1 MRAAKHVCPP
11 AEWASEA
18 ERIVWHLD
26 NSDGGDRRFRREI
39 FQQWPNKIAEAVAKT
54 YRVRYETQ
62 GQREA
67 NLWLLDMQD
76 KFKPSSMALA
86 WNDDELVAEAE
97 RASKRCRE
105 ALGLYR
111 GSINEALR
119 MLVGICNRYGL
130 DAAPVT
136 DTDTVTEKE
145 PCIRVGQTTHTVT
158 GFIRRVTDRDSR
170 WWRRQLRSRHGRD
183 IEAAAIQVGLVKAQA
198 GIYASDET
206 LKRKRQQSR
215 RNRRILES
223 MQAVN
228 DSGYCQSLAELSDV
242 TVSNPRNRRAE
253 LMTRARGF
261 EEIAKSLGHAAE
273 FYTVT
278 CPSTADE
285 DRVSISYIER
295 LEKLPTLHTQGDGM
309 RSFAGVLLA
318 TSVGRESI
326 MLIDEPEAFLH
337 PPQARL
343 LGTTLVQDR
352 NKERQLFIA
361 THSADIVRGVLDA
374 ESPEVRV
381 IRIRRSGSTN
391 TVRLLS
397 NERIKE
403 LWGDPLLRYSNILD
417 GLFHESVVVCEADA
431 DCRFYAAILDAAMA
445 GKTDDVRRPDLM
457 FTHCGGKA
465 RLPVVIRALRE
476 VDVPVRA
483 VADFDVLSE
492 EEPLKSIV
500 ESLGVDWSEIQ
511 ADWRIV
517 KTAVDSKKPDL
528 NTDDVKK
535 EIGELLSAVTTTT
548 FPPKAKA
555 GIQTLLKRS
564 SPWAHAKLV
573 GKAFVPSGD
582 PSKACERL
590 LSKLRAGGL
599 HVVEVGELEG
609 YVRTE
614 GGHGPKWVNA
624 VLTRELALDP
634 ELETARKFVLE
645 LAT

>member
-1 MRAAKHVCPP
+1 MVESQTPRVAI
-11 AEWASEA
+11 SS
-18 ERIVWHLD
+18 LTF
-26 NSDGGDRRFRREI
+26 SDGTDVPISPNDVVLVVGPNNAGKSAGLRAIREKLQNAAHKSPVLQSLQI
-39 FQQWPNKIAEAVAKT
+39 
-54 YRVRYETQ
+54 
-62 GQREA
+62 QRTGSVDEFSS
-67 NLWLLDMQD
+67 WLLG
-76 KFKPSSMALA
+76 
-86 WNDDELVAEAE
+86 W
-97 RASKRCRE
+97 
-105 ALGLYR
+105 
-111 GSINEALR
+111 
-119 MLVGICNRYGL
+119 
-130 DAAPVT
+130 
-136 DTDTVTEKE
+136 TV
-145 PCIRVGQTTHTVT
+145 
-158 GFIRRVTDRDSR
+158 
-170 WWRRQLRSRHGRD
+170 RQMESPPD
-183 IEAAAIQVGLVKAQA
+183 NPIYQA
-198 GIYASDET
+198 
-206 LKRKRQQSR
+206 
-215 RNRRILES
+215 
-223 MQAVN
+223 
-228 DSGYCQSLAELSDV
+228 
-242 TVSNPRNRRAE
+242 
-253 LMTRARGF
+253 
-261 EEIAKSLGHAAE
+261 LGHALHRNQAHSE
-273 FYTVT
+273 WQRADNVLGGLARWF
-278 CPSTADE
+278 CHLLSADERLQICNPPGNIALARDNPSHPIHFLLRDDKLESRLSSKFRKAFGVDLVVHRNAGSQVPLHIGERPTPTADE

-326 MLIDEPEAFLH
+326 VLIDEPEAFLH

-361 THSADIVRGVLDA
+361 THSTDILRGVLDT
-374 ESPEVRV
+374 ESPDVRV
-381 IRIRRSGSTN
+381 IRIRRNGSTN

-431 DCRFYAAILDAAMA
+431 DCRFYSAILDATMA
-445 GKTDDVRRPDLM
+445 GNTDDAKRPDLM

-492 EEPLKSIV
+492 EEPLKTIA
-500 ESLGVDWSEIQ
+500 EALGIDWAAIQ
-511 ADWRIV
+511 PDWRQV
-517 KTAVDSKKPDL
+517 KNAVDSKKPDL
-528 NTDDVKK
+528 STDEVRK
-535 EIGELLSAVTTTT
+535 EIGELLSAVTTTI
-548 FPPKAKA
+548 FPPRTKAD
-555 GIQTLLKRS
+555 IQTVLKRT

-590 LSKLRAGGL
+590 LSNLRAGGL

-624 VLTRELALDP
+624 VLTRELATDP
-634 ELETARKFVLE
+634 ELEAARKFVQA
-645 LAT
+645 LAAI

>member
-1 MRAAKHVCPP
+1 M
-11 AEWASEA
+11 AESQTPRVAISS
-18 ERIVWHLD
+18 LTF
-26 NSDGGDRRFRREI
+26 SDGTDVPISPNDVVLVVGPNNAGKSAGLRAIREKL
-39 FQQWPNKIAEAVAKT
+39 QNAAHKSPVLQSLKI
-54 YRVRYETQ
+54 
-62 GQREA
+62 QRTGSVDEFSS
-67 NLWLLDMQD
+67 WLLG
-76 KFKPSSMALA
+76 
-86 WNDDELVAEAE
+86 W
-97 RASKRCRE
+97 
-105 ALGLYR
+105 
-111 GSINEALR
+111 
-119 MLVGICNRYGL
+119 
-130 DAAPVT
+130 
-136 DTDTVTEKE
+136 TV
-145 PCIRVGQTTHTVT
+145 
-158 GFIRRVTDRDSR
+158 
-170 WWRRQLRSRHGRD
+170 RQMESPPD
-183 IEAAAIQVGLVKAQA
+183 NPIYQA
-198 GIYASDET
+198 
-206 LKRKRQQSR
+206 
-215 RNRRILES
+215 
-223 MQAVN
+223 
-228 DSGYCQSLAELSDV
+228 
-242 TVSNPRNRRAE
+242 
-253 LMTRARGF
+253 
-261 EEIAKSLGHAAE
+261 LGHALHRNQAHSE
-273 FYTVT
+273 WQRADNVLGGLARWF
-278 CPSTADE
+278 CHLLSADERLQICNPPGNIALARDNPSHPIHFLLRDDKLESRLSSKFRKAFGVDLVVHRNAGSQVPLHIGERPTPAGDE

-326 MLIDEPEAFLH
+326 VLIDEPEAFLH

-361 THSADIVRGVLDA
+361 THSTDILRGVLDT
-374 ESPEVRV
+374 ESPDVRV

-431 DCRFYAAILDAAMA
+431 DCRFYSAILDATMA
-445 GKTDDVRRPDLM
+445 GNTDDAKRPDLM

-492 EEPLKSIV
+492 EEPLKTIA
-500 ESLGVDWSEIQ
+500 EALGIDWAEIQ
-511 ADWRIV
+511 PDWRQV
-517 KTAVDSKKPDL
+517 KNAVDSKKPDL
-528 NTDDVKK
+528 STDEVRK
-535 EIGELLSAVTTTT
+535 EIGELLSAVTTTI
-548 FPPKAKA
+548 FPPKTKA
-555 GIQTLLKRS
+555 DIQTVLKRT

-590 LSKLRAGGL
+590 LSNLRAGGL

-624 VLTRELALDP
+624 VLTRELATDP
-634 ELETARKFVLE
+634 ELEAARKFVQA
-645 LAT
+645 LAAI

>member
-1 MRAAKHVCPP
+1 M
-11 AEWASEA
+11 AESQTPRVAISS
-18 ERIVWHLD
+18 LTF
-26 NSDGGDRRFRREI
+26 SDGTDVPISSNDVVLVVGPNNAGKSAGLRAIREKLQNAAHKSPVLQSLQI
-39 FQQWPNKIAEAVAKT
+39 
-54 YRVRYETQ
+54 
-62 GQREA
+62 QRTGSVDEFSS
-67 NLWLLDMQD
+67 WLLG
-76 KFKPSSMALA
+76 
-86 WNDDELVAEAE
+86 W
-97 RASKRCRE
+97 
-105 ALGLYR
+105 
-111 GSINEALR
+111 
-119 MLVGICNRYGL
+119 
-130 DAAPVT
+130 
-136 DTDTVTEKE
+136 TV
-145 PCIRVGQTTHTVT
+145 
-158 GFIRRVTDRDSR
+158 
-170 WWRRQLRSRHGRD
+170 RQMESPPD
-183 IEAAAIQVGLVKAQA
+183 NPIYQA
-198 GIYASDET
+198 
-206 LKRKRQQSR
+206 
-215 RNRRILES
+215 
-223 MQAVN
+223 
-228 DSGYCQSLAELSDV
+228 
-242 TVSNPRNRRAE
+242 
-253 LMTRARGF
+253 
-261 EEIAKSLGHAAE
+261 LGHALHRNQAYSE
-273 FYTVT
+273 WQRADNVLGGLARWF
-278 CPSTADE
+278 CHLLSADERLQICNPPGNIALARDNPSHPIHFLLRDDKLESRLSSKFRKAFGVDLVVHRNAGSQVPLHIGERPTPTADE

-326 MLIDEPEAFLH
+326 VLIDEPEAFLH

-361 THSADIVRGVLDA
+361 THSTDILRGVLDT
-374 ESPEVRV
+374 ESPDVRV

-431 DCRFYAAILDAAMA
+431 DCRFYSAILDATMA
-445 GKTDDVRRPDLM
+445 GNPDDAKRPDLM

-492 EEPLKSIV
+492 EEPLKTIA
-500 ESLGVDWSEIQ
+500 EALGIDWAEIQ
-511 ADWRIV
+511 PDWRLV
-517 KTAVDSKKPDL
+517 KNAVDSKKPDL
-528 NTDDVKK
+528 STDEVKK
-535 EIGELLSAVTTTT
+535 EIGELLSAVTTTI
-548 FPPKAKA
+548 FPPRTKAD
-555 GIQTLLKRS
+555 IQTVLKRT

-590 LSKLRAGGL
+590 LSNLRAGGL

-624 VLTRELALDP
+624 VLTRELATDP
-634 ELETARKFVLE
+634 ELEAARKFVQA
-645 LAT
+645 LAAI

>member
-1 MRAAKHVCPP
+1 MVESQTPRVAI
-11 AEWASEA
+11 SS
-18 ERIVWHLD
+18 LTF
-26 NSDGGDRRFRREI
+26 SDGTDVPISPNDVVLVVGPNNAGKSAGLRAIREKLQNAAHKSPVLQSLQI
-39 FQQWPNKIAEAVAKT
+39 
-54 YRVRYETQ
+54 
-62 GQREA
+62 QRTGSVDEFSS
-67 NLWLLDMQD
+67 WLLG
-76 KFKPSSMALA
+76 
-86 WNDDELVAEAE
+86 W
-97 RASKRCRE
+97 
-105 ALGLYR
+105 
-111 GSINEALR
+111 
-119 MLVGICNRYGL
+119 
-130 DAAPVT
+130 
-136 DTDTVTEKE
+136 TV
-145 PCIRVGQTTHTVT
+145 
-158 GFIRRVTDRDSR
+158 
-170 WWRRQLRSRHGRD
+170 RQMESPPD
-183 IEAAAIQVGLVKAQA
+183 NPIYQA
-198 GIYASDET
+198 
-206 LKRKRQQSR
+206 
-215 RNRRILES
+215 
-223 MQAVN
+223 
-228 DSGYCQSLAELSDV
+228 
-242 TVSNPRNRRAE
+242 
-253 LMTRARGF
+253 
-261 EEIAKSLGHAAE
+261 LGHALHRNEAHRE
-273 FYTVT
+273 WQRADNVLGGLARWF
-278 CPSTADE
+278 CHLLSADERLQICNPPGNIALARDNPSHPIHFLLRDDKLESRLSSKFRKAFGVDLVVHRNAGSQVPLHIGERPTPTADE

-326 MLIDEPEAFLH
+326 VLIDEPEAFLH

-361 THSADIVRGVLDA
+361 THSTDILRGVLDT
-374 ESPEVRV
+374 ESPDVRV
-381 IRIRRSGSTN
+381 IRIRRNGSTN

-431 DCRFYAAILDAAMA
+431 DCRFYSAILDATMA
-445 GKTDDVRRPDLM
+445 GNTDDAKRPDLM

-492 EEPLKSIV
+492 EEPLKTIA
-500 ESLGVDWSEIQ
+500 EALGIDWAAIQ
-511 ADWRIV
+511 PDWRQV
-517 KTAVDSKKPDL
+517 KNAVDSKKPDL
-528 NTDDVKK
+528 STDEVRK
-535 EIGELLSAVTTTT
+535 EIGELLSAVTTTI
-548 FPPKAKA
+548 FPPRTKAD
-555 GIQTLLKRS
+555 IQTVLKRT

-590 LSKLRAGGL
+590 LSNLRAGGL

-624 VLTRELALDP
+624 VLTRELATDP
-634 ELETARKFVLE
+634 ELEAARKFVQA
-645 LAT
+645 LAAI

>member
-1 MRAAKHVCPP
+1 M
-11 AEWASEA
+11 AESQTPRVAISS
-18 ERIVWHLD
+18 LTF
-26 NSDGGDRRFRREI
+26 SDGTDVPISPNDVVLVVGPNNAGKSAGLRAIREKLQNAAQKSPVLQSLQI
-39 FQQWPNKIAEAVAKT
+39 
-54 YRVRYETQ
+54 
-62 GQREA
+62 QRTGSVDEFSR
-67 NLWLLDMQD
+67 WLLG
-76 KFKPSSMALA
+76 
-86 WNDDELVAEAE
+86 W
-97 RASKRCRE
+97 
-105 ALGLYR
+105 
-111 GSINEALR
+111 
-119 MLVGICNRYGL
+119 
-130 DAAPVT
+130 
-136 DTDTVTEKE
+136 TV
-145 PCIRVGQTTHTVT
+145 
-158 GFIRRVTDRDSR
+158 
-170 WWRRQLRSRHGRD
+170 RQMESPPD
-183 IEAAAIQVGLVKAQA
+183 NPIYQA
-198 GIYASDET
+198 
-206 LKRKRQQSR
+206 
-215 RNRRILES
+215 
-223 MQAVN
+223 
-228 DSGYCQSLAELSDV
+228 
-242 TVSNPRNRRAE
+242 
-253 LMTRARGF
+253 
-261 EEIAKSLGHAAE
+261 LGHALHRNQAHSE
-273 FYTVT
+273 WQRADNVLGGLARWF
-278 CPSTADE
+278 CHLLSADERLQICNPPGNIALARDNPSHPIHFLLRDDKLESRLSSKFRKAFGVDLVVHRNAGSQVPLHIGERPTPTADE
-285 DRVSISYIER
+285 DRASVSYIER

-352 NKERQLFIA
+352 NKERQMFIA
-361 THSADIVRGVLDA
+361 THSTDILRGVLDT
-374 ESPEVRV
+374 ESPDVRV

-431 DCRFYAAILDAAMA
+431 DCRFYSAILDATMA
-445 GKTDDVRRPDLM
+445 GNTDDAKRPDLM

-492 EEPLKSIV
+492 EEPLKTIA
-500 ESLGVDWSEIQ
+500 EALGIDWAKIQ
-511 ADWRIV
+511 PDWRLV
-517 KTAVDSKKPDL
+517 KNAVDSKKPDL
-528 NTDDVKK
+528 STDEVRK
-535 EIGELLSAVTTTT
+535 EIGELLSAVTTTI
-548 FPPKAKA
+548 FPLRTKAD
-555 GIQTLLKRS
+555 IQTVLKRT

-590 LSKLRAGGL
+590 LSNLRAGGL

-624 VLTRELALDP
+624 VLTRELATDP
-634 ELETARKFVLE
+634 ELEAARKFVQA
-645 LAT
+645 LAAI

>member
-1 MRAAKHVCPP
+1 MVESQTPRVAI
-11 AEWASEA
+11 SS
-18 ERIVWHLD
+18 LTF
-26 NSDGGDRRFRREI
+26 SDGTDVPISPNDVVLVVGPNNAGKSAGLRAIREKLQNAAHKSPVLQSLQI
-39 FQQWPNKIAEAVAKT
+39 
-54 YRVRYETQ
+54 
-62 GQREA
+62 QRTGSVDEFSS
-67 NLWLLDMQD
+67 WLLG
-76 KFKPSSMALA
+76 
-86 WNDDELVAEAE
+86 W
-97 RASKRCRE
+97 
-105 ALGLYR
+105 
-111 GSINEALR
+111 
-119 MLVGICNRYGL
+119 
-130 DAAPVT
+130 
-136 DTDTVTEKE
+136 TV
-145 PCIRVGQTTHTVT
+145 
-158 GFIRRVTDRDSR
+158 
-170 WWRRQLRSRHGRD
+170 RQMESPPD
-183 IEAAAIQVGLVKAQA
+183 NPIYQA
-198 GIYASDET
+198 
-206 LKRKRQQSR
+206 
-215 RNRRILES
+215 
-223 MQAVN
+223 
-228 DSGYCQSLAELSDV
+228 
-242 TVSNPRNRRAE
+242 
-253 LMTRARGF
+253 
-261 EEIAKSLGHAAE
+261 LGHALHRNQAHSE
-273 FYTVT
+273 WQRADNVLGGLARWF
-278 CPSTADE
+278 CHLLSADERLQICNPPGNIALARDNPSHPIHFLLRDDKLESRLSSKFRKAFGVDLVVHRNAGSQVPLHIGERPTPAADE

-326 MLIDEPEAFLH
+326 VLIDEPEAFLH

-361 THSADIVRGVLDA
+361 THSTDILRGVLDT
-374 ESPEVRV
+374 ESPDVRV

-431 DCRFYAAILDAAMA
+431 DCRFYSAILDATMV
-445 GKTDDVRRPDLM
+445 GNTDDAKRPDLM

-492 EEPLKSIV
+492 EEPLKTIA
-500 ESLGVDWSEIQ
+500 EALGIDWAEIQ
-511 ADWRIV
+511 PDWRQV
-517 KTAVDSKKPDL
+517 KNAVDSKKPDL
-528 NTDDVKK
+528 STDEVRK
-535 EIGELLSAVTTTT
+535 EIGELLSAVTTTI
-548 FPPKAKA
+548 FPPRTKAD
-555 GIQTLLKRS
+555 IQTVLKRT

-590 LSKLRAGGL
+590 LSNLRAGGL

-609 YVRTE
+609 HVRTE

-624 VLTRELALDP
+624 VLTRELATDP
-634 ELETARKFVLE
+634 ELEAARKFVQA
-645 LAT
+645 LAAI